1 MKKSYMIVSI
11 VINVDTYP
19 PQIPMC
25 MFTNK
30 LCMKEFYHDCKG
42 QLFEEKSWP
51 KYGHCPPHK
60 YGMLGEGFVLW
71 FMFKLTKMHPQK
83 FGKLTQKKLDKK
95 FLYILMYRGRGID
108 QVEALA
114 PTQLL

>member
-30 LCMKEFYHDCKG
+30 LCMK
-42 QLFEEKSWP
+42 KS
-51 KYGHCPPHK
+51 Y
-60 YGMLGEGFVLW
+60 MIVSIVINVD
-71 FMFKLTKMHPQK
+71 T
-83 FGKLTQKKLDKK
+83 
-95 FLYILMYRGRGID
+95 
-108 QVEALA
+108 
-114 PTQLL
+114 

>member
-1 MKKSYMIVSI
+1 MIVRDNFLKKKVGQSMDI
-11 VINVDTYP
+11 V
-19 PQIPMC
+19 
-25 MFTNK
+25 
-30 LCMKEFYHDCKG
+30 
-42 QLFEEKSWP
+42 
-51 KYGHCPPHK
+51 PPHK

>member
-71 FMFKLTKMHPQK
+71 FFVCFNLQICNSSIVWKSYPPKYVQKTKQK
-83 FGKLTQKKLDKK
+83 QKA
-95 FLYILMYRGRGID
+95 F
-108 QVEALA
+108 
-114 PTQLL
+114 